1 MKLKKGCIQV
11 SQNRFYRIIFLI
23 FSLLSLNIVI
33 LQGGIHAPKGQENK
47 IKLKIKGK
55 ERTYYELDENGLYYK
70 GVGKKFEV
78 GDSIR
83 IGIFSRSIKAQ
94 TGKKIRNYGFTV
106 QIDNG
111 EPQKLKYKKSGSNV
125 TSVDRPGWNYT
136 QSGIWYV
143 YLPVKEKGY
152 NIRVEPFKGNPVV
165 YVRLSSKELKKQG
178 EFSGVL
184 KTVNRQDR
192 WRIETQNEKENKTR
206 LWYPLKMDMQ
216 LQYEIKGPTSVKVFT
231 RVEFDNGN
239 PINDYYMR
247 IREDGYDLGTYY
259 FNTEKSEVT
268 SVSKTGETVG
278 KWRSV
283 WLNIPNGKHYY
294 TFTLPNID
302 DNLEKTVYIRLKEW
316 QEEQ

>member
-1 MKLKKGCIQV
+1 V
-11 SQNRFYRIIFLI
+11 NQNRFYRITILI
-23 FSLLSLNIVI
+23 LSLLFLNIVI
-33 LQGGIHAPKGQENK
+33 LQAGIHAPKGEENK

-55 ERTYYELDENGLYYK
+55 ERTYYELDENGLNYK
-70 GVGKKFEV
+70 GVGKKFEM

-83 IGIFSRSIKAQ
+83 IGIYSRSIKAQ
-94 TGKKIRNYGFTV
+94 TGKKIRNYGFTI

-111 EPQKLKYKKSGSNV
+111 KPQKLKYKKYGSNV

-136 QSGIWYV
+136 QSGVWYV

-152 NIRVEPFKGNPVV
+152 KIKVEPIKGNPVV
-165 YVRLSSKELKKQG
+165 YVRVSSRGLKKQG
-178 EFSGVL
+178 GFVGL

-192 WRIETQNEKENKTR
+192 WRIKTQNKDKPT
-206 LWYPLKMDMQ
+206 LWYPLKKDKQ
-216 LQYEIKGPTSVKVFT
+216 LQYEINGPASVKVFT

-239 PINDYYMR
+239 PKDDYYMR

-259 FNTEKSEVT
+259 FNTEKSEKS
-268 SVSKTGETVG
+268 SVPKTGKTVG

-283 WLNIPNGKHYY
+283 WLNIPKGKHYY
-294 TFTLPNID
+294 TFTLPNIE

>member
-1 MKLKKGCIQV
+1 M
-11 SQNRFYRIIFLI
+11 SQNRFYRITILI
-23 FSLLSLNIVI
+23 FSLLFLNIVI
-33 LQGGIHAPKGQENK
+33 LQAGIHAPKGEENK

-55 ERTYYELDENGLYYK
+55 ERTYYELDENGLNYK
-70 GVGKKFEV
+70 GVGKKFEM

-83 IGIFSRSIKAQ
+83 IGIYSRSIKAQ

-111 EPQKLKYKKSGSNV
+111 KPQKLKYKKSGSNV
-125 TSVDRPGWNYT
+125 TSADRPGWNYT
-136 QSGIWYV
+136 QSGVWFV

-152 NIRVEPFKGNPVV
+152 KIKVEPLKGNPVV
-165 YVRLSSKELKKQG
+165 YVRVSSKELKKQG
-178 EFSGVL
+178 KFGDVL

-192 WRIETQNEKENKTR
+192 WRIETQIEKEIKTTH
-206 LWYPLKMDMQ
+206 WYPLKKNKQ
-216 LQYEIKGPTSVKVFT
+216 LQYEINGPASVKVFT

-239 PINDYYMR
+239 PKDDYYMR

-259 FNTEKSEVT
+259 FNTEKSEQS
-268 SVSKTGETVG
+268 SVPKTGNTVG

-283 WLNIPNGKHYY
+283 WLNIPKGKHYY
-294 TFTLPNID
+294 TFTLPNIE
-302 DNLEKTVYIRLKEW
+302 DNSEKTVYIRLKEW